1 MNVAGRAQTL
11 AAALNHSAF
20 NISNAIGA
28 SLGGMAIASG
38 YGWASTGWVASM
50 LAIIGILLMMVS
62 MVTDRQSDGIFSDQ
76 VKHEQ

>member
-1 MNVAGRAQTL
+1 MNIAGKAQTL

-28 SLGGMAIASG
+28 SLGGMAIAAG
-38 YGWASTGWVASM
+38 YGWASTGWVACM

-62 MVTDRQSDGIFSDQ
+62 MLTDRQSNGMFSDK
-76 VKHEQ
+76 VNHEQ